1 MATSGAFAIGNPA
14 LSLTSPAAGASWTI
28 GTPYTITWTS
38 NLLPSATVKVQI
50 SRNGGST
57 YTALASSAPNTGTY
71 AWTATGAASTTAI
84 VKLSANGF
92 TATAVSGTFSLVA
105 ASVTVT
111 SPDTAVTWTIGS
123 THAITW
129 THNVGAGAQFT
140 IEVSRAGVWS
150 VIDSAATAGA
160 TSGSYGWTVV
170 GPKATNAKVRV
181 TWNGGTAKD
190 TSDVAFKI
198 N

>member
-1 MATSGAFAIGNPA
+1 M
-14 LSLTSPAAGASWTI
+14 
-28 GTPYTITWTS
+28 
-38 NLLPSATVKVQI
+38 
-50 SRNGGST
+50 
-57 YTALASSAPNTGTY
+57 
-71 AWTATGAASTTAI
+71 
-84 VKLSANGF
+84 KLSANGF

-105 ASVTVT
+105 ASLTVT

-160 TSGSYGWTVV
+160 TSGSYAWTVV

-190 TSDVAFKI
+190 TSDVAFRI